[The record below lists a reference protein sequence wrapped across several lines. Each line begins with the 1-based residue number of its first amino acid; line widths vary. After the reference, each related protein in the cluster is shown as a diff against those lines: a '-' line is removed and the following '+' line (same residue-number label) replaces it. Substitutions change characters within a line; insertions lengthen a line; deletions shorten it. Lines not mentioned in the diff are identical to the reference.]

1 MRSTRRLKATRREA
15 LTQWAEAIAQDPNN
29 VEAHNNR
36 GMFYFREENYAA
48 AIEDFSRVMELD
60 PSYGEARDFLLRSYL
75 KRDSFTLTCATMV
88 KPSNTL
94 IKQ

>member
-1 MRSTRRLKATRREA
+1 MKSPRRFKATRREA
-15 LTQWAEAIAQDPNN
+15 LAGWTEAIAQDPNN

-60 PSYGEARDFLLRSYL
+60 PSYSDARKFFGAFLFRTWTRLL
-75 KRDSFTLTCATMV
+75 
-88 KPSNTL
+88 
-94 IKQ
+94 